1 MTDYNIPND
10 FMNFSN
16 EIYVPLYQLLQRTGR
31 GEIRSREEAK
41 AGIHGLMG
49 FFHEHDRNN
58 LERMGINDWM
68 GFSEN
73 PDRDAVRREMI
84 DDIRY
89 DLKNI
94 IEQIIIQ
101 HPDLT
106 PDPNDPDDLRLA
118 RSITDMLV
126 RRFGIRARGR
136 KKPKKHTRRRISRH
150 RRTRHRRSRHKRSR
164 HQKRKHK
171 KTKHRR

>member
-1 MTDYNIPND
+1 MIVYMTDYNIPND

-16 EIYVPLYQLLQRTGR
+16 EIYVPLYQLLNADR
-31 GEIRSREEAK
+31 GERRSREEAT

-84 DDIRY
+84 EDIRY
-89 DLKNI
+89 DLRNI
-94 IEQIIIQ
+94 IDQ
-101 HPDLT
+101 HDHNEPVT
-106 PDPNDPDDLRLA
+106 A
-118 RSITDMLV
+118 QSITDRLV

-136 KKPKKHTRRRISRH
+136 KKPKKHTRRRRSRH
-150 RRTRHRRSRHKRSR
+150 RRTRHKRSR

-171 KTKHRR
+171 KTKQRR